1 MPASQK
7 EVFMHGAIALDK
19 LVKDFLDFVVTK
31 RPYVT
36 DQIMRASRLDE
47 EDYDSVSD
55 AADRVLHVMR
65 SVEEMGTGDAEG
77 HRVRQMRMAE
87 IASIMH
93 IARAFPDKAVKR
105 LQGLPAK
112 RLVNAGRLGR

>member
-7 EVFMHGAIALDK
+7 EVFMHAAISLDK
-19 LVKDFLDFVVTK
+19 LIKEYLDFVVTK

-47 EDYDSVSD
+47 EDYDSVAD
-55 AADRVLHVMR
+55 AADRVLRVMR
-65 SVEEMGTGDAEG
+65 NIEEMGTGDVEG
-77 HRVRQMRMAE
+77 HRVRQMKMAE
-87 IASIMH
+87 MISIMN

-105 LQGLPAK
+105 LQALPTK
-112 RLVNAGRLGR
+112 RLINAGRLG